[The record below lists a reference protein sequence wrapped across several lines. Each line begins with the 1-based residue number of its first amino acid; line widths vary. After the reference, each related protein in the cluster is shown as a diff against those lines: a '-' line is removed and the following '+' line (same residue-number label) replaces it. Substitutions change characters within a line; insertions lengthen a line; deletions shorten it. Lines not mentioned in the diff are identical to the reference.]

1 MNSFYCGNVPTVQSS
16 ELKKKT
22 GVDVIPKRKLY
33 VENFLDRH
41 APHYMSKKDGRNK
54 REAEDV

>member
-1 MNSFYCGNVPTVQSS
+1 METYPQFRVVSW
-16 ELKKKT
+16 KKT

-41 APHYMSKKDGRNK
+41 APHYMSKKDVGRNK
-54 REAEDV
+54 SEAEDV